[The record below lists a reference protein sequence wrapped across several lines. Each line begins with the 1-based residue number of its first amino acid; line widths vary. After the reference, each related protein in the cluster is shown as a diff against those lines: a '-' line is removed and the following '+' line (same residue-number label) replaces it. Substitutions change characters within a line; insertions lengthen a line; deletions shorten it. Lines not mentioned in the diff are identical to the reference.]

1 MLALGTGW
9 VPGDPRRRA
18 RSAAPERAVR
28 WGIAG
33 WDHLV
38 EATNSRIE
46 PRSTAAGAAPARSG
60 LRVWHAA
67 GSAFGTQLAQAT
79 NSRIEPR
86 STAAGA
92 APARSGLRARS
103 ARRGEL
109 RKGLVGRGEQRL
121 QGHLVVVAHV
131 AEAEGAALERAVTV

>member
-38 EATNSRIE
+38 E
-46 PRSTAAGAAPARSG
+46 
-60 LRVWHAA
+60 
-67 GSAFGTQLAQAT
+67 AT